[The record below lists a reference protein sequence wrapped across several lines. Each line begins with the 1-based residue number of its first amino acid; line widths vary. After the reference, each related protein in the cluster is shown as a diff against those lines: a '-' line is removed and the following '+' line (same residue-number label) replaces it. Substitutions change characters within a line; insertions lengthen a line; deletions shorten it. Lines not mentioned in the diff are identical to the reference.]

1 MSKGKSTQSVSLP
14 AYQEAQAKELFQ
26 AGKQLAGQP
35 FVPYTGARVAG
46 FNPDQL
52 QQFQATRGLFETGM
66 QYDPLTGLQGLAQ
79 QGTPTIGPITGYQ
92 GATIGDVQGPQ
103 AAQIG
108 GVQAPQFQSL
118 LSQDIGAY
126 QSPYQQQVIDQSMA
140 DIQRQADISRG
151 QAQSRAI
158 GAGAFG
164 GSRSALL
171 EGESQRPFIEQM
183 ARTSAGLRESGF
195 QQAQQAA
202 QSDIAR
208 QQQLGVF
215 GAEQQQQRALE
226 QARLGQQA
234 GLTGFEAQQQ
244 RAMRQAELGQQAG
257 LAGQDIQSRMAMFAP
272 EFELRARQQQ
282 AGLLGGVGAEQQQR
296 LATLGQIGAQ
306 QQGLGQAGLQSAYEE
321 FQRALAYGPQQFGLL
336 AAGQTG
342 QTPTTTMSQKTGVGD
357 ILGSAAQLAG
367 MYFLSD
373 ERLKENIKP
382 IGKSE
387 NGHNLYT
394 WDWND
399 KAKELGV
406 NTPTI
411 GVLAQEV
418 KKYMPEAVIED
429 ENGYYKV
436 NYGVL

>member
-26 AGKQLAGQP
+26 AGKSLAGTP
-35 FVPYTGARVAG
+35 FVPYTGPRVAG
-46 FNPDQL
+46 FKPDQL

-79 QGTPTIGPITGYQ
+79 QEAP
-92 GATIGDVQGPQ
+92 
-103 AAQIG
+103 QIG
-108 GVQAPQFQSL
+108 QVGSL
-118 LSQDIGAY
+118 LGADIGAY

-140 DIQRQADISRG
+140 DIQRQADLARG
-151 QAQSRAI
+151 QSQSRAI

-171 EGESQRPFIEQM
+171 EGESQRPYIEQM

-195 QQAQQAA
+195 QQAQRAA
-202 QSDIAR
+202 ESDIAR
-208 QQQLGVF
+208 QQQ
-215 GAEQQQQRALE
+215 
-226 QARLGQQA
+226 
-234 GLTGFEAQQQ
+234 
-244 RAMRQAELGQQAG
+244 
-257 LAGQDIQSRMAMFAP
+257 MAMFAP
-272 EFELRARQQQ
+272 ELELRARQQQ
-282 AGLLGGVGAEQQQR
+282 AGLLGGVGMEQQAR
-296 LATLGQIGAQ
+296 LGQLGQIGQ
-306 QQGLGQAGLQSAYEE
+306 QQQQLQQMGLQAPYEE

-336 AAGQTG
+336 AAGQG
-342 QTPTTTMSQKTGVGD
+342 VSTPTTTTQQKTGLGD
-357 ILGSAAQLAG
+357 VLGTAAQLAG
-367 MYFLSD
+367 SYFIGQSD

-406 NTPTI
+406 NDPTT
-411 GVLAQEV
+411 GVIAQEV
-418 KKYMPEAVIED
+418 KKYMPEAVITD
-429 ENGYYKV
+429 ENGYYMV